1 MKKKLELMKLN
12 TCSRV
17 GVRFFLG
24 VSLALSPTVV
34 EMALPGVVWAES
46 LSGNQGNGRNE
57 PLAGNIG
64 GEASPDQ
71 VFLGMLLDR
80 GLFRLAE
87 LHCRERLA
95 SESLV
100 PAVRAEMTI
109 ELIRV
114 LQECALCVAGSEKEE
129 LETRIQGI
137 YEDFRKAEPACPWAL
152 TIDFQYAVGV
162 FARARRLEM
171 EARFALDPEE
181 RMETAREALR
191 DAISRFL
198 DVDSRREAKV
208 LELAQNGASQ
218 PGKGT
223 GKRKKKDGKKDGGKE
238 SGASFGVRQVSRFSE
253 DGLSLWELE
262 SLKLNVQYQLLLAY
276 ELQALTYPEGSL
288 DRLTSLKEAQSRA
301 RGLTM
306 MPSNSGIYWNARLA
320 EIRCFRLQGDFSGAE
335 KRVDFLKKQAE
346 NMPEA
351 VRLELTAELIR
362 LALAEKKVSQA
373 LEIVKSELHADIIG
387 KNGELD
393 CAILE
398 LWLAQWADAL
408 ENEDENEKENADATK
423 FREEAVGILNEIRAK
438 SAPWWV
444 RRAEIEFDG
453 MLKNTG
459 STENISFLKMVAENA
474 CANQDTDAE
483 RACERLWNAAVTQK
497 DSENALY
504 AGRLA
509 AAYCYQNG
517 KMDAA
522 SVWFRKMALT
532 FPDNDVAIEEH
543 ARAIAVTGKET
554 AEALE
559 KARGKAVGEGKI
571 DAELD
576 ALLDRY
582 QVLLLEHFQRFGK
595 KDPKYLDF
603 LCQLAQVAEIRGNLA
618 VCVDV
623 SMVIVANSPAESEAR
638 AVAEVECFE
647 NWRRYLESLKQG
659 VTTEYLKALFTAV
672 QWVETLPPS
681 EARARGSFF
690 FLCALESCHAEL
702 NGNSGEDLEGDSEE
716 NVEPDTRKTALR
728 KKILKAEKQLF
739 EGMKPFLETFPEE
752 IREEAEQI
760 GTFALL
766 SSGNPAE
773 AFPFYEKFAQKFP
786 NRREVQLTWGRLLA
800 DKALAEGTESRK
812 NEALEQ
818 WRRVESRVEERST
831 EWYEAKYW
839 IIRFQLELGEK
850 QLAGRLLRTFRTL
863 NPDLGG
869 EKWRGKFEE
878 LAQMMEEK

>member
-1 MKKKLELMKLN
+1 MKLG
-12 TCSRV
+12 SIL
-17 GVRFFLG
+17 FFLSA
-24 VSLALSPTVV
+24 SLALQLIVSETIF
-34 EMALPGVVWAES
+34 LKTVWAES
-46 LSGNQGNGRNE
+46 LEVVRNE
-57 PLAGNIG
+57 TV
-64 GEASPDQ
+64 EETSPDQ
-71 VFLGMLLDR
+71 AFLGTLLDR

-95 SESLV
+95 SESLAPV
-100 PAVRAEMTI
+100 VRAEMTI

-114 LQECALCVAGSEKEE
+114 LQERALCATGAEKEE

-137 YEDFRKAEPACPWAL
+137 YEDFRKAEPDCPWAL

-162 FARARRLEM
+162 FARAQRLEM
-171 EARFALDPEE
+171 EARFALAPAE

-198 DVDSRREAKV
+198 DVDSRRETKV
-208 LELAQNGASQ
+208 LELARNGASQ
-218 PGKGT
+218 PGKGI
-223 GKRKKKDGKKDGGKE
+223 GKRKKKDGKKE
-238 SGASFGVRQVSRFSE
+238 NGASFGVQQASRFSE

-276 ELQALTYPEGSL
+276 ELQALTYPDGSL
-288 DRLTSLKEAQSRA
+288 DRLAALKEAQSRA

-306 MPSNSGIYWNARLA
+306 LPSNSGIYWNARLA

-362 LALAEKKVSQA
+362 LALAEKKVAQA

-408 ENEDENEKENADATK
+408 ENEGSAEGGDGSGKENADATK
-423 FREEAVGILNEIRAK
+423 FREETVGILNEIRAK

-459 STENISFLKMVAENA
+459 STENIPFLKMAAENA

-483 RACERLWNAAVTQK
+483 RACERLWNAASAQK
-497 DSENALY
+497 DTENAFY

-517 KMDAA
+517 KMEAA

-532 FPDNDVAIEEH
+532 FPDNDAAMEEH
-543 ARAIAVTGKET
+543 ARAIAVAGKET
-554 AEALE
+554 AETLE
-559 KARGKAVGEGKI
+559 KAGGKI

-582 QVLLLEHFQRFGK
+582 QALLLEHFQRFGK

-603 LCQLAQVAEIRGNLA
+603 LRQLAQVAEIRGNLA

-623 SMVIVANSPAESEAR
+623 SMVITANSPAESEAR
-638 AVAEVECFE
+638 ATAEAECFK

-681 EARARGSFF
+681 EARARGSFS

-702 NGNSGEDLEGDSEE
+702 NGNSGKDSEGDSEE
-716 NVEPDTRKTALR
+716 NVESDARKTALR
-728 KKILKAEKQLF
+728 KKILKAEKLLF

-800 DKALAEGTESRK
+800 DKALTEGTRSRK

-818 WRRVESRVEERST
+818 WRRVESRVEERSA

-850 QLAGRLLRTFRTL
+850 QLAGRLLRTFRAL

-878 LAQMMEEK
+878 LARVLETSTP

>member
-1 MKKKLELMKLN
+1 MEKKLELMKLN
-12 TCSRV
+12 SYSRI

-34 EMALPGVVWAES
+34 EMAFSENVYAQTQTRSQTENRGNVV
-46 LSGNQGNGRNE
+46 
-57 PLAGNIG
+57 
-64 GEASPDQ
+64 GETSPDQ
-71 VFLGMLLDR
+71 AFLTTLLDR

-95 SESLV
+95 SESLA
-100 PAVRAEMTI
+100 PTVRAEMTI

-114 LQECALCVAGSEKEE
+114 LQERALCVAGAEKEE

-137 YEDFRKAEPACPWAL
+137 YEDFRKAEPDCPWVL

-208 LELAQNGASQ
+208 LELAQNGAAQ
-218 PGKGT
+218 PGKGSAR
-223 GKRKKKDGKKDGGKE
+223 RKKREAGKDGKRDGKKVGGKE

-288 DRLTSLKEAQSRA
+288 DRLTALKEAQSRA

-320 EIRCFRLQGDFSGAE
+320 EIRCFRLQGDFSGTE

-346 NMPEA
+346 NMPEV

-459 STENISFLKMVAENA
+459 STENISFLKMAAENA
-474 CANQDTDAE
+474 CANQDADAE
-483 RACERLWNAAVTQK
+483 RACERLWNAAVAQK
-497 DSENALY
+497 DTENALY

-532 FPDNDVAIEEH
+532 FPDNDAAMVEH
-543 ARAIAVTGKET
+543 ARAIAVAGKEV
-554 AEALE
+554 ALALE
-559 KARGKAVGEGKI
+559 KAGGKTVGDVGGVEAGGENTGGVNEGKI
-571 DAELD
+571 DA
-576 ALLDRY
+576 
-582 QVLLLEHFQRFGK
+582 
-595 KDPKYLDF
+595 
-603 LCQLAQVAEIRGNLA
+603 
-618 VCVDV
+618 
-623 SMVIVANSPAESEAR
+623 
-638 AVAEVECFE
+638 
-647 NWRRYLESLKQG
+647 
-659 VTTEYLKALFTAV
+659 
-672 QWVETLPPS
+672 
-681 EARARGSFF
+681 
-690 FLCALESCHAEL
+690 
-702 NGNSGEDLEGDSEE
+702 
-716 NVEPDTRKTALR
+716 
-728 KKILKAEKQLF
+728 
-739 EGMKPFLETFPEE
+739 
-752 IREEAEQI
+752 
-760 GTFALL
+760 
-766 SSGNPAE
+766 
-773 AFPFYEKFAQKFP
+773 
-786 NRREVQLTWGRLLA
+786 
-800 DKALAEGTESRK
+800 
-812 NEALEQ
+812 
-818 WRRVESRVEERST
+818 
-831 EWYEAKYW
+831 
-839 IIRFQLELGEK
+839 
-850 QLAGRLLRTFRTL
+850 
-863 NPDLGG
+863 
-869 EKWRGKFEE
+869 
-878 LAQMMEEK
+878 

>member
-12 TCSRV
+12 SCSRV

-24 VSLALSPTVV
+24 VSLALSPTVA
-34 EMALPGVVWAES
+34 EMAFPENVYAQTQTRSQTENG
-46 LSGNQGNGRNE
+46 GNV
-57 PLAGNIG
+57 G
-64 GEASPDQ
+64 GETSPDQ
-71 VFLGMLLDR
+71 VFLGTLLDR

-95 SESLV
+95 SESLA

-114 LQECALCVAGSEKEE
+114 LQERALCVAGSEKEE

-137 YEDFRKAEPACPWAL
+137 YEDFRKAEPDCPWAL

-171 EARFALDPEE
+171 EARFALDPAE

-191 DAISRFL
+191 NAISRFL

-218 PGKGT
+218 LGKGA
-223 GKRKKKDGKKDGGKE
+223 GKRKKKDGKKE
-238 SGASFGVRQVSRFSE
+238 NSASFGVRQVSRFSE

-335 KRVDFLKKQAE
+335 KRVDFLKKQVE

-408 ENEDENEKENADATK
+408 ENEDENEKENTDATK

-444 RRAEIEFDG
+444 RRAEIAFDG

-459 STENISFLKMVAENA
+459 ATENISFLKMAAENA
-474 CANQDTDAE
+474 CANQDADAE
-483 RACERLWNAAVTQK
+483 RACERLWNAAVAQK
-497 DSENALY
+497 DTENALY

-532 FPDNDVAIEEH
+532 FPDNDAAMVEH
-543 ARAIAVTGKET
+543 ARAIAVAGKEV
-554 AEALE
+554 ALALE
-559 KARGKAVGEGKI
+559 KAGGKTVGEGKI
-571 DAELD
+571 DTELD
-576 ALLDRY
+576 TLLDRY
-582 QVLLLEHFQRFGK
+582 QALLLEHFQRFGK

-603 LCQLAQVAEIRGNLA
+603 LRQLAQVAEIRENLA

-623 SMVIVANSPAESEAR
+623 SMVIAANSPAESEAR
-638 AVAEVECFE
+638 AAVEAECFE

-659 VTTEYLKALFTAV
+659 VTAEYLKALFTAV

-690 FLCALESCHAEL
+690 FLCELESCHAEL
-702 NGNSGEDLEGDSEE
+702 NGNSGEDSEGDSEE
-716 NVEPDTRKTALR
+716 NVEPDARKTALR

-766 SSGNPAE
+766 SGGNPAE
-773 AFPFYEKFAQKFP
+773 AFPFYKKFAQKFP

-818 WRRVESRVEERST
+818 WRRVESRVEERSA

-850 QLAGRLLRTFRTL
+850 QLAGRLLRTFRAL

-869 EKWRGKFEE
+869 EKWHGKFEE
-878 LAQMMEEK
+878 LARMMEEK